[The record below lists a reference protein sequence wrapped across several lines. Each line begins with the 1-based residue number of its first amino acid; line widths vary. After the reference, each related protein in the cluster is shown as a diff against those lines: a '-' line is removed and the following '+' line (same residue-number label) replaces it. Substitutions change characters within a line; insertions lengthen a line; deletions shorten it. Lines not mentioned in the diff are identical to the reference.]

1 MPIIIID
8 GYISDGFNVAAST
21 PQRRSAPAPAPA
33 PAPVQYDP
41 FWATAQDNPRR
52 FESVKTDIARQ
63 DRREK
68 DAKAPKA
75 DYPRYRGGGTYIF
88 I

>member
-21 PQRRSAPAPAPA
+21 PQRRSAPAP
-33 PAPVQYDP
+33 VQHDP

-68 DAKAPKA
+68 DAEAPKV